1 MQKSWCFHLSL
12 NVASLA
18 RAIDFYRVLFDMEP
32 AKCHDDYAKFEVVE
46 PPVVF
51 SLVPHAVGK
60 DGTRS
65 RVGLTLSSPE
75 QLQQMRSRLENR
87 GIHIQSSNGD
97 DAAFGVADPD
107 GNAWRLSVG
116 ADAPVW
122 DAPAQ
127 PAAEPV
133 VMPPGQPIV
142 WEHYVTAALPNRIPH
157 DDASVDEVRLTGTF
171 NGSSQA
177 SERERLIAD
186 AFRVLKPGGKVVV
199 HGLAADKP
207 FPRGMPALPG
217 LAAMVSQ
224 VPLHNDI
231 PAVLRAAGF
240 IGLQFVKFTEKAWFE
255 HDGVE
260 MREVKAVGWKPL
272 AAAGKTALEVIY
284 RGPFQRIRDDQ
295 GNTYVRGERAAV
307 APATWTMLRQGP
319 QAAQFVFLEP
329 EQAGKTCQVH

>member
-51 SLVPHAVGK
+51 SLVPHAVGAE
-60 DGTRS
+60 GMRS
-65 RVGLTLSSPE
+65 RVGLTLASPD
-75 QLQQMRSRLENR
+75 QLQQVRGRLEER
-87 GIHIQSSNGD
+87 GIYIQASAEPE
-97 DAAFGVADPD
+97 AAFGVVDPD
-107 GNAWRLSVG
+107 GNAWQLAVG
-116 ADAPVW
+116 DDAPTW
-122 DAPAQ
+122 DMTSEPL
-127 PAAEPV
+127 AEPTT
-133 VMPPGQPIV
+133 PPGQPIV
-142 WEHYVTAALPNRIPH
+142 WEHYVTADLPQRIPH

-171 NGSSQA
+171 NGPGSA
-177 SERERLIAD
+177 SDRQRLIAD

-199 HGLAADKP
+199 HGLAGDKP
-207 FPRGMPALPG
+207 FPRGMPTLPG
-217 LAAMVSQ
+217 MAAMVSQ
-224 VPLHNDI
+224 IPVHNDI
-231 PAVLRAAGF
+231 PAALRVAGF
-240 IGLQFVKFTEKAWFE
+240 GGIQFVKFTEKAWFE

-272 AAAGKTALEVIY
+272 APPVKTAGDVIY

-295 GNTYVRGERAAV
+295 GNTYPRGQRVAI

-319 QAAQFVFLEP
+319 QAAQFVFVEP
-329 EQAGKTCQVH
+329 EQAAKTCRTH

>member
-1 MQKSWCFHLSL
+1 MQKTWCFHLSL
-12 NVASLA
+12 NVASLT

-32 AKCHDDYAKFEVVE
+32 AKCHDDYAKFEVIE

-60 DGTRS
+60 DGVRS
-65 RVGLTLSSPE
+65 RVGLTLSSAE
-75 QLQQMRSRLENR
+75 QLLEVRGRLEDR
-87 GIHIQSSNGD
+87 GIHVQSSNGH

-107 GNAWRLSVG
+107 GNAWQLSVG
-116 ADAPVW
+116 AEAPVW
-122 DAPAQ
+122 DAPDQ
-127 PAAEPV
+127 PAAEPAL
-133 VMPPGQPIV
+133 PTGQPIV
-142 WEHYVTAALPNRIPH
+142 WEHYVTAALPGRIPH
-157 DDASVDEVRLTGTF
+157 EDASVDEVRLTGTF
-171 NGSSQA
+171 NGPNQPD
-177 SERERLIAD
+177 ERQRLILD

-199 HGLAADKP
+199 HGLAGDKP
-207 FPRGMPALPG
+207 FPAGMPTLLG
-217 LAAMVSQ
+217 LAAMVAQ

-231 PAVLRAAGF
+231 PAALREAGF
-240 IGLQFVKFTEKAWFE
+240 VGLQFVKFTEKAWFQ

-272 AAAGKTALEVIY
+272 ALAGKSALEVIY

-295 GNTYVRGERAAV
+295 GNVYPRGERVAI

-319 QAAQFVFLEP
+319 QATQFVFVEP

>member
-1 MQKSWCFHLSL
+1 MQKTWCFHLSL

-60 DGTRS
+60 DGLRS
-65 RVGLTLSSPE
+65 RVGLTLSSPD
-75 QLQQMRSRLENR
+75 QLQQARSRLENR
-87 GIHIQSSNGD
+87 GIHIQASHDSD
-97 DAAFGVADPD
+97 TAFGVADPD
-107 GNAWRLSVG
+107 GNAWQLSVG
-116 ADAPVW
+116 EEAPVW
-122 DAPAQ
+122 DAPDQ
-127 PAAEPV
+127 PPAEPAL
-133 VMPPGQPIV
+133 PPGQPIV
-142 WEHYVTAALPNRIPH
+142 WEHYVTAALPSRIPH
-157 DDASVDEVRLTGTF
+157 EDGSVDEVRLTGTF
-171 NGSSQA
+171 NGSSPA
-177 SERERLIAD
+177 SDRQRLIAD
-186 AFRVLKPGGKVVV
+186 AFRVLKPGGKVVA
-199 HGLAADKP
+199 HGLAGDKP
-207 FPRGMPALPG
+207 FPHGMPTLPG

-224 VPLHNDI
+224 VPVHNDI
-231 PAVLRAAGF
+231 PTAVRAAGF
-240 IGLQFVKFTEKAWFE
+240 VGLQFVKFTEKAWFE

-272 AAAGKTALEVIY
+272 ALAPKPALEVIY

-295 GNTYVRGERAAV
+295 GNDYPRGQRVAI

-319 QAAQFVFLEP
+319 QATQFVFLEP